1 MFENVNTQTH
11 TDDGSTSILRVKAHY
26 EPSAQVS

>member
-11 TDDGSTSILRVKAHY
+11 TDDGSIGILQAHH